1 MLEMV
6 GARTLGPIARS
17 VQPTLSLAHPVDTR
31 TRRLAQAAARAFGVL
46 AVVAGLCAGSAFA
59 QEPAPD
65 PAAAPPVD
73 LAAPA
78 PPPSEP
84 VTPEAQAD
92 AAAANEAELQATGTI
107 VQEVVVT
114 GTRRIEPD
122 AVKAVIGTK
131 VGEPLDQARIS
142 EDVRRIYAL
151 GFFHNVRVELGRAAG
166 GGVLVTYE
174 VDENPVIR
182 QVSITGNEE
191 LGSDDIKE
199 KLTVTVGSTVDYP
212 LLLENSARIEAQYQ
226 AKGYYLAKVKYVLEP
241 MGDGAVG
248 VNFDV
253 VEGKKL
259 RLTEID
265 FRGNEALTDS
275 QLEKV
280 METKTW
286 TVTSYVSQLWDSSG
300 LYAEPIFYQDLD
312 KIQRLYMDD
321 GYIRVAIG
329 EPHVDVKDDGLT
341 VSVDIIEGPQF
352 LVGTVDIL
360 GDETMD
366 REQLFALVELEPGE
380 VFSRSTLSADVDRLR
395 GYYGDRGFFDASVA
409 PITNVDPEK
418 KEIATQFEVKKGEL
432 YFVEGIDVNGNMRTA
447 DTVVRRQLAIGEGEM
462 YSAQAV
468 ALSKQRVQRLG
479 YFEEVEVQ
487 AKPTDVPNRVAMS
500 VDVVERPTGSFSFGA
515 GVGSVDGF
523 IVSGSITQENLFGTG
538 RSLSAGVDMG
548 SQNHNYYIRFVEPF
562 VFGSAASLS
571 ATVNSSESE
580 YNDFN
585 EAQTG
590 FNISIGYP
598 LDEGETFI
606 STGYSFASRSVSGYE
621 QFQAASLLEREEFQG
636 DTTTSMVSMSLRRDT
651 RDDIRFPKSG
661 QVTGFNVDF
670 AGLGGFSDFLRMEG
684 RTTHFI
690 PLGRW
695 LPFESTFVFNSRIG
709 YAIPWND
716 IEDYDLPDC
725 NSPGCL
731 ALVGVNPQEIRA
743 LSDIDRDLELP
754 LTERYFLGGLGAFQ
768 LRGFEQRS
776 LGPRR
781 TILEQSTDSLTGDK
795 AFSPY
800 GYSIVG
806 PDFCRFGPGQC
817 NSIDDTE
824 IDDFD
829 NLDATDVIGGNS
841 MALVNL
847 ELQFPIS
854 EEMGLS
860 GMLFL
865 DMGNAFAENDFIN
878 PADFRFGTGV
888 GIQWFSPFGPIL
900 VVLGFPLDP
909 YEDEDASVFEFSL
922 GGQNY

>member
-1 MLEMV
+1 MAV
-6 GARTLGPIARS
+6 ARVLG
-17 VQPTLSLAHPVDTR
+17 LA
-31 TRRLAQAAARAFGVL
+31 LACAGLLAAA
-46 AVVAGLCAGSAFA
+46 AFA
-59 QEPAPD
+59 QEP
-65 PAAAPPVD
+65 AAPPVD
-73 LAAPA
+73 LAVPAA
-78 PPPSEP
+78 PPADPLAQ
-84 VTPEAQAD
+84 EAQAD
-92 AAAANEAELQATGTI
+92 AAVATEAELRATGAV
-107 VQEVVVT
+107 VQDVLVE

-122 AVKAVIGTK
+122 AIKAVIGTK
-131 VGEPLDQARIS
+131 VGEAFEQGRIS
-142 EDVRRIYAL
+142 EDVRRIYGL
-151 GFFHNVRVELGRAAG
+151 GFFHDVRVDVARAANG
-166 GGVLVTYE
+166 GAVVTYVVE
-174 VDENPVIR
+174 ENPVIR

-241 MGDGAVG
+241 MGEGSVG

-265 FRGNEALTDS
+265 FRGNEALSDS

-280 METKTW
+280 MQTKTW
-286 TVTSYVSQLWDSSG
+286 SLTSYVSQLWDSSG

-329 EPHVDVKDDGLT
+329 EPQVEVKEDGLT
-341 VSVDIIEGPQF
+341 VAVDIIEGPQF

-366 REQLFALVELEPGE
+366 REQLFGLVELEPGE

-395 GYYGDRGFFDASVA
+395 GYYADRGFFDASVA

-447 DTVVRRQLAIGEGEM
+447 DTVVRRQLAIGEGEL
-462 YSAQAV
+462 YSAQAI
-468 ALSKQRVQRLG
+468 ALSKRRVQRLG

-548 SQNHNYYIRFVEPF
+548 SQNHNYFIRFVEPY
-562 VFGSAASLS
+562 VMGSAASLS
-571 ATVNSSESE
+571 LTVNSAESE
-580 YNDFN
+580 FNDFS
-585 EAQTG
+585 EEQTG
-590 FNISIGYP
+590 FSLSVGYP
-598 LDEGETFI
+598 LDEGETFAN
-606 STGYSFASRSVSGYE
+606 TGYAFASRSVSGFE

-636 DTTTSMVSMSLRRDT
+636 DTTTSLVNLSLRRDT

-661 QVTGFNVDF
+661 HITGFNVDF
-670 AGLGGFSDFLRMEG
+670 AGLGGFSEFLRLEG

-690 PLGRW
+690 PLGNW
-695 LPFESTFVFNSRIG
+695 LPFESTFVFNSRVG

-716 IEDYDLPDC
+716 IEDYDLPPC
-725 NSPGCL
+725 TGGCATVVAFL
-731 ALVGVNPQEIRA
+731 PSEIRA
-743 LSDIDRDLELP
+743 LGDIDRDLELP

-768 LRGFEQRS
+768 VRGFEQRS

-781 TILEQSTDSLTGDK
+781 TILEQATSPSVLPSV
-795 AFSPY
+795 AFAPY
-800 GYSIVG
+800 GFSLAE
-806 PDFCRFGPGQC
+806 PSLCRFGPGQC
-817 NSIDDTE
+817 NSLDDTE

-878 PADFRFGTGV
+878 PADFRFGTGF

-909 YEDEDASVFEFSL
+909 YEDEDGSVFEFSL

>member
-1 MLEMV
+1 V
-6 GARTLGPIARS
+6 PRS
-17 VQPTLSLAHPVDTR
+17 AV
-31 TRRLAQAAARAFGVL
+31 ARA
-46 AVVAGLCAGSAFA
+46 VACVGLFLPFASMAAA
-59 QEPAPD
+59 QEPAP
-65 PAAAPPVD
+65 PD
-73 LAAPA
+73 LAVPA
-78 PPPSEP
+78 TTEG
-84 VTPEAQAD
+84 
-92 AAAANEAELQATGTI
+92 ELQARG
-107 VQEVVVT
+107 
-114 GTRRIEPD
+114 RRPGAGRLRNPAIEPD
-122 AVKAVIGTK
+122 AIKAVIGTK
-131 VGEPLDQARIS
+131 IGEPLDRARLA
-142 EDVRRIYAL
+142 EDVRRIYGL
-151 GFFHNVRVELGRAAG
+151 GFFHDVRVEVGAAANG
-166 GGVLVTYE
+166 GALVTYV

-241 MGDGAVG
+241 MGEGAVG

-265 FRGNEALTDS
+265 FRGNEALSDS

-280 METKTW
+280 MQTKPW
-286 TVTSYVSQLWDSSG
+286 GFTSYVSQLWDSSG

-321 GYIRVAIG
+321 GYIRVSVG
-329 EPHVDVKDDGLT
+329 EPQVDIQKDGI
-341 VSVDIIEGPQF
+341 VVAVDIIEGPQF

-380 VFSRSTLSADVDRLR
+380 VFSRSTLTSDVDRLR
-395 GYYGDRGFFDASVA
+395 GYYADRGFFDASVN
-409 PITNVDPEK
+409 PITNVDPDK
-418 KEIATQFEVKKGEL
+418 KQIATSFEVKKGEL
-432 YFVEGIDVNGNMRTA
+432 YFVEGIDVNGNVRTA
-447 DTVVRRQLAIGEGEM
+447 DTVVRRQIAIGEGEL

-468 ALSKQRVQRLG
+468 AMTKQRVQRLG

-487 AKPTDVPNRVAMS
+487 AKPTDVPNRVAMT

-538 RSLSAGVDMG
+538 RSLSAGADIG
-548 SQNHNYYIRFVEPF
+548 SQNHNYYVRFVEPYLMGTA
-562 VFGSAASLS
+562 VSLS
-571 ATVNSSESE
+571 LTVNSAESE
-580 YNDFN
+580 YNDFD
-585 EAQTG
+585 EEQTG
-590 FNISIGYP
+590 FGLSLGYP
-598 LDEGETFI
+598 LDEGETFA
-606 STGYSFASRSVSGYE
+606 STGYAFASRKVSGYE
-621 QFQAASLLEREEFQG
+621 QFQAASLLDREEFQG
-636 DTTTSMVSMSLRRDT
+636 DTTTSLVNFSLRRDT
-651 RDDIRFPKSG
+651 RDDIRFPHSG
-661 QVTGFNVDF
+661 HITGFNVDF
-670 AGLGGFSDFLRMEG
+670 AGLGGFSEFLRLEG

-690 PLGRW
+690 PLGSW

-709 YAIPWND
+709 YAVPWNV
-716 IEDYDLPDC
+716 IGDYDLPEC
-725 NSPGCL
+725 GLTELECAVSASSETRFL
-731 ALVGVNPQEIRA
+731 TEI
-743 LSDIDRDLELP
+743 DKDLELP

-768 LRGFEQRS
+768 VRGFEQRS

-781 TILEQSTDSLTGDK
+781 TILNTAKVDISGVPNQVVFT
-795 AFSPY
+795 PY
-800 GYSIVG
+800 GREFFTGICQS
-806 PDFCRFGPGQC
+806 PPC
-817 NSIDDTE
+817 NDIDDE
-824 IDDFD
+824 DIDDFED
-829 NLDATDVIGGNS
+829 LDATDVIGGNS

-860 GMLFL
+860 GMVFL

>member
-1 MLEMV
+1 V
-6 GARTLGPIARS
+6 VRA
-17 VQPTLSLAHPVDTR
+17 LAVF
-31 TRRLAQAAARAFGVL
+31 AAVVWVFSAGHARAQD
-46 AVVAGLCAGSAFA
+46 S
-59 QEPAPD
+59 E
-65 PAAAPPVD
+65 PVD
-73 LAAPA
+73 LAADPN
-78 PPPSEP
+78 
-84 VTPEAQAD
+84 QA
-92 AAAANEAELQATGTI
+92 ASPLEAEQVESTATEGELSAAGAVVQA
-107 VQEVVVT
+107 VNVE

-122 AVKAVIGTK
+122 AIRAVIGTK
-131 VGEPLDQARIS
+131 VGEPFSQARIA
-142 EDVRRIYAL
+142 EDVRRIYGL
-151 GFFHNVRVELGRAAG
+151 GFFHDVRVEVSRAPG
-166 GGVLVTYE
+166 GGASVLYVVE
-174 VDENPVIR
+174 ENPVIR
-182 QVSITGNEE
+182 QVSITGNQE
-191 LGSDDIKE
+191 LGADDIKE

-212 LLLENSARIEAQYQ
+212 LLLENAARIEAQYQ
-226 AKGYYLAKVKYVLEP
+226 AKGYYLAEVKYVLEP
-241 MGDGAVG
+241 MGEGSVG

-259 RLTEID
+259 RLTKID
-265 FRGNEALTDS
+265 FAGNEALTDS
-275 QLEKV
+275 QLEEV
-280 METKTW
+280 MQTKTW
-286 TVTSYVSQLWDSSG
+286 GFTSYVTQLWDNSG

-321 GYIRVAIG
+321 GYIRVQIG
-329 EPHVDVKDDGLT
+329 EPRVDVQDDGLV
-341 VSVDIIEGPQF
+341 VSVDIVEGPQF

-360 GDETMD
+360 GDESMD
-366 REQLFALVELEPGE
+366 REQLFSLVELEPGA

-395 GYYGDRGFFDASVA
+395 GYYADRGFFDASVA

-462 YSAQAV
+462 YSAQAI

-479 YFEEVEVQ
+479 YFDEVEVQ
-487 AKPTDVPNRVAMS
+487 AKPTDAPNRVAMS
-500 VDVVERPTGSFSFGA
+500 VDLVERPTGSFSFGA

-523 IVSGSITQENLFGTG
+523 ILSGSITQENLFGTG
-538 RSLSAGVDMG
+538 RSLSAGADMG
-548 SQNHNYYIRFVEPF
+548 SQNHNYFVRFVEPF
-562 VFGSAASLS
+562 IFNTAASLS
-571 ATVNSSESE
+571 ATVNSAKSE
-580 YNDFN
+580 YNDFD
-585 EAQTG
+585 EEQTG
-590 FNISIGYP
+590 FSISLGYP
-598 LDEGETFI
+598 LDEGFTFG
-606 STGYSFASRSVSGYE
+606 STGYSFASRSISGYE

-636 DTTTSMVSMSLRRDT
+636 DTTTSLVNLGLRRDT
-651 RDDIRFPKSG
+651 RDDIRFPKRG
-661 QVTGFNVDF
+661 HVTGFNVDL
-670 AGLGGFSDFLRMEG
+670 AGLGGFSEFLRLEG

-690 PLGRW
+690 PLGHW
-695 LPFESTFVFNSRIG
+695 LPFESTFVFNSRVG

-716 IEDYDLPDC
+716 VQDYDLP
-725 NSPGCL
+725 GCDVPL
-731 ALVGVNPQEIRA
+731 CQDFVALDPQSIRA
-743 LSDIDRDLELP
+743 LENIDRDLELP

-781 TILEQSTDSLTGDK
+781 TILEQSTGFPDGNI
-795 AFSPY
+795 AFTPY
-800 GYSIVG
+800 GFALDPANG
-806 PDFCRFGPGQC
+806 NCRFGPGEC
-817 NSIDDTE
+817 NSLDDQE

-829 NLDATDVIGGNS
+829 NLDLTDVIGGNS

-860 GMLFL
+860 GLVFL

>member
-1 MLEMV
+1 MPEMV
-6 GARTLGPIARS
+6 RARTLRPPPRSGHETLYFAPPIETQ
-17 VQPTLSLAHPVDTR
+17 V
-31 TRRLAQAAARAFGVL
+31 RRRAPAVARALGCLLVG
-46 AVVAGLCAGSAFA
+46 AGLLAGVATA
-59 QEPAPD
+59 QEPAPLD
-65 PAAAPPVD
+65 LAGPPSAEAPGPVATEAVVTEAAA
-73 LAAPA
+73 
-78 PPPSEP
+78 
-84 VTPEAQAD
+84 
-92 AAAANEAELQATGTI
+92 EAELQARGSV
-107 VQEVVVT
+107 VQEVAVT

-122 AVKAVIGTK
+122 AIKAVIGTK
-131 VGEPLDQARIS
+131 VGEPLDRARLA
-142 EDVRRIYAL
+142 EDVRRIYGL
-151 GFFHNVRVELGRAAG
+151 GFFHNVRVEVSAAANG
-166 GGVLVTYE
+166 GALVTYG

-241 MGDGAVG
+241 MGEGAVG

-265 FRGNEALTDS
+265 FRGNEALSDS

-280 METKTW
+280 MQTKPW
-286 TVTSYVSQLWDSSG
+286 SFTSYVSQLWDSSG

-321 GYIRVAIG
+321 GYVRVSVG
-329 EPHVDVKDDGLT
+329 EPQVDIKEDGIV

-380 VFSRSTLSADVDRLR
+380 VFSRSTLSSDVDRLR

-418 KEIATQFEVKKGEL
+418 KQIATSFEVKKGEL

-447 DTVVRRQLAIGEGEM
+447 DTVVRRQLAIGEGEL
-462 YSAQAV
+462 YSAQAI
-468 ALSKQRVQRLG
+468 AKSKQRVQRLG
-479 YFEEVEVQ
+479 YFEEVEIQ

-548 SQNHNYYIRFVEPF
+548 SQNHNYYVRFVEPY
-562 VFGSAASLS
+562 VLGTAASLS
-571 ATVNSSESE
+571 LTVNSAKSEF
-580 YNDFN
+580 NDFD
-585 EAQTG
+585 EEQTG
-590 FNISIGYP
+590 FSISLGYP
-598 LDEGETFI
+598 LDEGETFG
-606 STGYSFASRSVSGYE
+606 STGYAFASRSISGYE
-621 QFQAASLLEREEFQG
+621 QFEAASLLEREEFQG
-636 DTTTSMVSMSLRRDT
+636 DTTTSLVNLSLRRDT
-651 RDDIRFPKSG
+651 RDDIRFPHSG
-661 QVTGFNVDF
+661 HITGFNIDF
-670 AGLGGFSDFLRMEG
+670 AGLGGFSEFLRLEG

-690 PLGRW
+690 PLGSW

-709 YAIPWND
+709 YALPWNQ
-716 IEDYDLPDC
+716 IGDYDLP
-725 NSPGCL
+725 GCS
-731 ALVGVNPQEIRA
+731 GVNCSLFVSIDPSSLRA
-743 LSDIDRDLELP
+743 LGDIDKDLELP

-768 LRGFEQRS
+768 VRGFEQRS

-781 TILEQSTDSLTGDK
+781 TILEQTRFAGESDI

-800 GYSIVG
+800 GYSVVA
-806 PDFCRFGPGQC
+806 PDFCRFGPNQC
-817 NSIDDTE
+817 NSIDDRE
-824 IDDFD
+824 IDDFN
-829 NLDATDVIGGNS
+829 NLDYTDVIGGNS

-860 GMLFL
+860 GLVFL
-865 DMGNAFAENDFIN
+865 DMGNSFAENDFIN
-878 PADFRFGTGV
+878 PAEFRFGTGF

-909 YEDEDASVFEFSL
+909 YEDEDTSVFEFSL

>member
-1 MLEMV
+1 M
-6 GARTLGPIARS
+6 AS
-17 VQPTLSLAHPVDTR
+17 
-31 TRRLAQAAARAFGVL
+31 AQAAPP
-46 AVVAGLCAGSAFA
+46 
-59 QEPAPD
+59 E
-65 PAAAPPVD
+65 APPLD
-73 LAAPA
+73 LAAQ
-78 PPPSEP
+78 
-84 VTPEAQAD
+84 EAQENAP
-92 AAAANEAELQATGTI
+92 AATEAELQASGSV

-122 AVKAVIGTK
+122 AIKAVIGTK
-131 VGEPLDQARIS
+131 VGEPFSEERLA

-151 GFFHNVRVELGRAAG
+151 GFFHDVRVEVGAATNG
-166 GGVLVTYE
+166 GAQVTYVVE
-174 VDENPVIR
+174 ENPVIR

-212 LLLENSARIEAQYQ
+212 LLLENAARIEAQYQ

-241 MGDGAVG
+241 MGEGAVG

-265 FRGNEALTDS
+265 FRGNEALSDR

-280 METKTW
+280 MQTKTW
-286 TVTSYVSQLWDSSG
+286 GLTSYVSQLWDSSG

-312 KIQRLYMDD
+312 KIQRLYMDQ

-329 EPHVDVKDDGLT
+329 EPHVDVQEDGLV
-341 VSVDIIEGPQF
+341 VSVDITEGPQF

-366 REQLFALVELEPGE
+366 REQLFALVALEPGE

-395 GYYGDRGFFDASVA
+395 GYYADRGFFDASVS

-418 KEIATQFEVKKGEL
+418 KQIATSFEVKKGEL

-447 DTVVRRQLAIGEGEM
+447 DTVVRRQLAIGEGEL

-468 ALSKQRVQRLG
+468 ATSKQRVQRLG

-548 SQNHNYYIRFVEPF
+548 SQNHNYYVRFVEPY
-562 VFGSAASLS
+562 VLGTAASLS
-571 ATVNSSESE
+571 LTVNSSESQ

-585 EAQTG
+585 EQQTG
-590 FNISIGYP
+590 FSLSLGYP
-598 LDEGETFI
+598 LDEGETFAN
-606 STGYSFASRSVSGYE
+606 TGYAFASRSVSGYE

-636 DTTTSMVSMSLRRDT
+636 DTTTSLVNFSLRRDT

-670 AGLGGFSDFLRMEG
+670 AGLGGFSSFLRLEG

-690 PLGRW
+690 PLGHW

-709 YAIPWND
+709 YALPWNT
-716 IEDYDLPDC
+716 IADYNLPPCDSLGC
-725 NSPGCL
+725 RALMFTSP
-731 ALVGVNPQEIRA
+731 NEIRA
-743 LSDIDRDLELP
+743 LSNIDRDLQLP

-768 LRGFEQRS
+768 VRGFKQRS

-781 TILEQSTDSLTGDK
+781 TILEQSTDSASNSV

-800 GYSIVG
+800 GYSLVA
-806 PDFCRFGPGQC
+806 PDFCRFGPNQC
-817 NSIDDTE
+817 NSLDDKN

-829 NLDATDVIGGNS
+829 NLDSTDVIGGNS

-847 ELQFPIS
+847 ELQFPLS

-860 GMLFL
+860 GMVFL
-865 DMGNAFAENDFIN
+865 DMGNAFAENDYIN
-878 PADFRFGTGV
+878 PAEFRFGTGV

-900 VVLGFPLDP
+900 VVLGIPLDP
-909 YEDEDASVFEFSL
+909 YSNEDASVFEFSL

>member
-1 MLEMV
+1 MD
-6 GARTLGPIARS
+6 
-17 VQPTLSLAHPVDTR
+17 LA
-31 TRRLAQAAARAFGVL
+31 
-46 AVVAGLCAGSAFA
+46 
-59 QEPAPD
+59 EPAP
-65 PAAAPPVD
+65 A
-73 LAAPA
+73 
-78 PPPSEP
+78 S
-84 VTPEAQAD
+84 T
-92 AAAANEAELQATGTI
+92 EAELEVRGSV
-107 VQEVVVT
+107 VQEIQVS

-122 AVKAVIGTK
+122 AIKAVIGTK
-131 VGEPLDQARIS
+131 VGEPLDAARLA
-142 EDVRRIYAL
+142 EDVRRIYGL
-151 GFFHNVRVELGRAAG
+151 GFFHDVRVEVGAAANG
-166 GGVLVTYE
+166 GALVTYV

-241 MGDGAVG
+241 MGEGAVG

-265 FRGNEALTDS
+265 FRGNEALSDS

-280 METKTW
+280 MQTKPW
-286 TVTSYVSQLWDSSG
+286 GLTSYVSQLWDSSG

-321 GYIRVAIG
+321 GYIRVSVG
-329 EPHVDVKDDGLT
+329 EPQVDVQKDGL
-341 VSVDIIEGPQF
+341 VVAVDISEGPQF

-366 REQLFALVELEPGE
+366 REQLFTLVELEPGE
-380 VFSRSTLSADVDRLR
+380 VFSRSTLTSDVDRLR
-395 GYYGDRGFFDASVA
+395 GYYADRGFFDASVN

-418 KEIATQFEVKKGEL
+418 KQIATSFEVKKGEL

-447 DTVVRRQLAIGEGEM
+447 DTVVRRQLAIGEGEL
-462 YSAQAV
+462 YSAQAI
-468 ALSKQRVQRLG
+468 AKSKQRVQRLG

-548 SQNHNYYIRFVEPF
+548 SQNHNYYVRFVEPYLL
-562 VFGSAASLS
+562 GSAASLS
-571 ATVNSSESE
+571 LTVNSAKSQ
-580 YNDFN
+580 YNDFD
-585 EAQTG
+585 EEQTG
-590 FNISIGYP
+590 FSLSVGYP
-598 LDEGETFI
+598 LDEGETFG
-606 STGYSFASRSVSGYE
+606 STGYAFASRSVTGYE

-636 DTTTSMVSMSLRRDT
+636 DTTTSLVNLSLRRDT
-651 RDDIRFPKSG
+651 RDDIRFPRSG
-661 QVTGFNVDF
+661 HITGFNVDL
-670 AGLGGFSDFLRMEG
+670 AGLGGFSEFLRLEG

-690 PLGRW
+690 PLGNW

-709 YAIPWND
+709 YTVPWNV
-716 IEDYDLPDC
+716 IGDYDLPDC
-725 NSPGCL
+725 FDSILCDL
-731 ALVGVNPQEIRA
+731 QE
-743 LSDIDRDLELP
+743 LTNGGQVLYLTQIDTDLELP

-768 LRGFEQRS
+768 VRGFEQRS

-781 TILEQSTDSLTGDK
+781 TILATETFFPGGIPPQTLFTPYGRSFQTGQCLSTDPNDCNDIGDK
-795 AFSPY
+795 
-800 GYSIVG
+800 
-806 PDFCRFGPGQC
+806 D
-817 NSIDDTE
+817 
-824 IDDFD
+824 IDDFE
-829 NLDATDVIGGNS
+829 NLDLTDVIGGNS

-847 ELQFPIS
+847 ELQFPLS

-860 GMLFL
+860 GMVFL
-865 DMGNAFAENDFIN
+865 DMGNAFAENDMIN
-878 PADFRFGTGV
+878 PAEFRFGTGV